1 MTIAYISQ
9 NEEIWNP
16 NVQRPL
22 QCSGIGKNTISDKL
36 IEVIKLQQG
45 CSIQNHCVL
54 IYQQQ
59 IRNYVKKIL
68 PSIISENIKHIE
80 KFNKDVQVFYTENS
94 KCY

>member
-36 IEVIKLQQG
+36 TEVINTLARLFNTKSLCSYIPATNKKL
-45 CSIQNHCVL
+45 C
-54 IYQQQ
+54 
-59 IRNYVKKIL
+59 
-68 PSIISENIKHIE
+68 
-80 KFNKDVQVFYTENS
+80 
-94 KCY
+94 